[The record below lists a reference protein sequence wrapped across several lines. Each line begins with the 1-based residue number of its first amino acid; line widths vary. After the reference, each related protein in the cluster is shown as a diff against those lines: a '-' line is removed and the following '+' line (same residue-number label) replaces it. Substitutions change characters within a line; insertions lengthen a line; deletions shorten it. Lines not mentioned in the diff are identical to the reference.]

1 VKCSV
6 VITNYNQGEFLERS
20 ILSAVNQDL
29 PRDMYE
35 IIIVDDGSTDDSIST
50 INGILEN
57 NDMPNTNISL
67 ISKSNGGTASA
78 RNAGAYASHGEFISF
93 LDADDEYSPYKLSK
107 SLEEIELFP
116 NVGVVYSDYIED
128 GMNGEKRA
136 NFKFPFDMEML
147 ISHCI
152 VSTNSMVSR
161 NAFLKVGGFDE
172 SIKGCEDYD
181 MWLRIATSGYM
192 IRHIPEIL
200 FTYYCHEKQKTSTY
214 DMNKWSE
221 EETFIRNRILK
232 GEYFVQNKR
241 KFDN

>member
-6 VITNYNQGEFLERS
+6 VITNYNQEEFLKRS

-29 PRDMYE
+29 SPDLYE
-35 IIIVDDGSTDDSIST
+35 IIIVDDGSTDDSISI

-57 NDMPNTNISL
+57 NNISNSNISL

-78 RNAGAYASHGEFISF
+78 RNAGAYDSHGEFISF
-93 LDADDEYSPYKLSK
+93 LDADDEYSPSKLSR
-107 SLEEIELFP
+107 SLKEIELFP
-116 NVGVVYSDYIED
+116 NVGVVYSDYIEED
-128 GMNGEKRA
+128 VDGEKRVT
-136 NFKFPFDMEML
+136 FKYPFDMEILMN
-147 ISHCI
+147 HCI

-161 NAFLKVGGFDE
+161 DSFLRVGGFDE

-181 MWLRIATSGYM
+181 LWLRISASGSM

-200 FTYYCHEKQKTSTY
+200 FTYHCHDQQKTATY
-214 DMNKWSE
+214 DMSKWSE
-221 EETFIRNRILK
+221 EEAFIKNRILR